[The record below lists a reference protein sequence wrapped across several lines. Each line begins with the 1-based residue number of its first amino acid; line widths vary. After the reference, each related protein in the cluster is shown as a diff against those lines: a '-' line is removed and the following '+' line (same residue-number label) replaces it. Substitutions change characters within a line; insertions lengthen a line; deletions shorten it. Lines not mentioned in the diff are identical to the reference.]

1 MVHQC
6 PSWSVPKVTTNAPNP
21 QPPQIRLRVVFAED
35 PSVPP
40 PLWGWCLL
48 ASHASWRTVLVVLSL
63 LNNGFHFCR
72 AWKVLTITA
81 QVSAAAVHVCVS
93 VCVCEN
99 IGCRFIYIYLFIY
112 IFIFIYLFIIH
123 YSLFIIYLSIFF
135 IVIQCPE
142 NWRVCYE
149 SVGVSPQDFKHGK
162 IMEALRPFLLA
173 ASLESCTKVT
183 SACSSWSQLDCS
195 KENSGNSWKFT
206 QNDGYWIEFHGKLRG
221 AGI

>member
-1 MVHQC
+1 MPLSISRVLAHRSC
-6 PSWSVPKVTTNAPNP
+6 CTFPSKQW
-21 QPPQIRLRVVFAED
+21 F
-35 PSVPP
+35 
-40 PLWGWCLL
+40 PLLQGMKG
-48 ASHASWRTVLVVLSL
+48 AYH
-63 LNNGFHFCR
+63 
-72 AWKVLTITA
+72 TA
-81 QVSAAAVHVCVS
+81 QVSAAAVHVCVC

-99 IGCRFIYIYLFIY
+99 IGCRFIYVYIYLFIFIY
-112 IFIFIYLFIIH
+112 IFIYLFIIH

-149 SVGVSPQDFKHGK
+149 SVGVSPQDFQHGK

-206 QNDGYWIEFHGKLRG
+206 QNDGY
-221 AGI
+221 

>member
-81 QVSAAAVHVCVS
+81 QVSAAAVHVCVC

-112 IFIFIYLFIIH
+112 LYFYIYLFIYNSLFIIH
-123 YSLFIIYLSIFF
+123 YLFIYLFH
-135 IVIQCPE
+135 
-142 NWRVCYE
+142 CYTMSRELE
-149 SVGVSPQDFKHGK
+149 SLLWIRWGFSPRFPTWKNHGGP
-162 IMEALRPFLLA
+162 EAL
-173 ASLESCTKVT
+173 SLG
-183 SACSSWSQLDCS
+183 SQP
-195 KENSGNSWKFT
+195 GVM
-206 QNDGYWIEFHGKLRG
+206 H
-221 AGI
+221 

>member
-1 MVHQC
+1 ML
-6 PSWSVPKVTTNAPNP
+6 PSTTATDSPSRRFRRGSKRSSASV
-21 QPPQIRLRVVFAED
+21 RVMPLSISRVLEHRSCCTF
-35 PSVPP
+35 PSKQWF
-40 PLWGWCLL
+40 PLLQGMKG
-48 ASHASWRTVLVVLSL
+48 AYH
-63 LNNGFHFCR
+63 
-72 AWKVLTITA
+72 TA
-81 QVSAAAVHVCVS
+81 QVSAAAVHVCVYAY
-93 VCVCEN
+93 VYVK
-99 IGCRFIYIYLFIY
+99 ILVADLYIYIYIYLFIY
-112 IFIFIYLFIIH
+112 N
-123 YSLFIIYLSIFF
+123 SLFIIYLSIFF

-206 QNDGYWIEFHGKLRG
+206 QNDGY
-221 AGI
+221 

>member
-1 MVHQC
+1 MVSTSAGHE
-6 PSWSVPKVTTNAPNP
+6 
-21 QPPQIRLRVVFAED
+21 R
-35 PSVPP
+35 
-40 PLWGWCLL
+40 CLPY
-48 ASHASWRTVLVVLSL
+48 SSGISSS
-63 LNNGFHFCR
+63 C
-72 AWKVLTITA
+72 
-81 QVSAAAVHVCVS
+81 S
-93 VCVCEN
+93 CVCMRMCMWKYWLP
-99 IGCRFIYIYLFIY
+99 IYIYIYLYLFIYLYIYLFIY
-112 IFIFIYLFIIH
+112 N
-123 YSLFIIYLSIFF
+123 SLFIIYLSIFF